1 VAKTVFSNAQ
11 LRHVYAAQTQDF
23 GRNSKDSARFRGP
36 VLYSYA
42 TPVALILADMTGESV
57 ALVSSV
63 TYSNTTAKH
72 IPSARDLAPRPVFRV
87 PYLPGQSGGR
97 YAPPHLEGYADN
109 AAACHAGN
117 LAHLVE
123 QAREYIA
130 KQAKAARRHG
140 ATWEDINTEWRDS
153 YCEELKATARD
164 YARRFGLAVP
174 GADVLPDDN
183 GRAWHAEALAAYQ
196 AREADPRVQRK
207 REAGRHQRA
216 ARAAWVK
223 TVAGPILA
231 EAGLDP
237 RRRYCRA
244 EIAAA
249 LKGIPSTDAGA
260 SALRARLADRI
271 TRHAADLDR
280 WNQAEAERK
289 AREAAEREA
298 ETARAAVYGF
308 AFAEWREMFG
318 AVWEGEA
325 ENRERDARLGAAH
338 WREVWRAGGSPDVP
352 TWQVPW
358 DRCERGGDMLR
369 VKPGAPDLLETA
381 RGAEVHTADALR
393 VWRHVL
399 AVMCA
404 GEEWRGAMRV
414 GHFNINR
421 IDSEWMVAGC
431 HRFYRAEMERVAA
444 TLGAPVTC
452 SEIVEGESVA

>member
-1 VAKTVFSNAQ
+1 MAKTVFSNAQ
-11 LRHVYAAQTQDF
+11 LRHVYAAQTQEF
-23 GRNSKDSARFRGP
+23 GRNQKGTARFRGP
-36 VLYSYA
+36 VFYSYA
-42 TPVALILADMTGESV
+42 TPVALIMEDTTGESV

-63 TYSNTTAKH
+63 TYSTSTARH

-97 YAPPHLEGYADN
+97 YTPPRLEGHADD

-117 LAHLVE
+117 LAYLVE
-123 QAREYIA
+123 LAREYLA
-130 KQAKAARRHG
+130 KPAKAARRFG

-153 YCEELKATARD
+153 FCEKLKATARD

-174 GADVLPDDN
+174 GADMLPDDN
-183 GRAWHAEALAAYQ
+183 GRAEIVAALAAYQ

-207 REAGRHQRA
+207 REAGRRQRA
-216 ARAAWVK
+216 ARAAWVE

-237 RRRYCRA
+237 RRSYRRA
-244 EIAAA
+244 EIAAT

-289 AREAAEREA
+289 AREAVEREA

-308 AFAEWREMFG
+308 TFAEWREMFG
-318 AVWEGEA
+318 AIWEA
-325 ENRERDARLGAAH
+325 EIEDRVRDARLGAAH

-358 DRCERGGDMLR
+358 DRCERGGDVLR
-369 VKPGAPDLLETA
+369 IKPGAPDVLETA
-381 RGAEVHTADALR
+381 RGAEVPVSHARR
-393 VWRHVL
+393 VWRHIL
-399 AVMCA
+399 AVMCS
-404 GEEWRGAMRV
+404 GEEWRGEMRV
-414 GHFNINR
+414 GHFNVNR
-421 IDSEWMVAGC
+421 INAESMVAGC

-444 TLGAPVTC
+444 LLGEPVTC
-452 SEIVEGESVA
+452 EGISERESVA